1 MLKERMISYH
11 PVTVGRIHNVFYCD
25 DKSKLRFFSKLKRND
40 ETGCIE
46 WINPVK
52 ARYPMFGLKNKIQV
66 KAHRYAYFLQNGEF
80 DVNKWVLHKCD
91 NTKCCN
97 PDHLYLGD
105 AKQNAFDRTS
115 RGREGDRSGI
125 KNGRSKINDG
135 SAYIIKNM
143 LKGKSHKF
151 VSDLYGVTP
160 EMVSNIRRGLNW
172 KHIKNIG
179 ESLAI

>member
-1 MLKERMISYH
+1 MFDLSY
-11 PVTVGRIHNVFYCD
+11 
-25 DKSKLRFFSKLKRND
+25 KSRFLSKIELNNQN
-40 ETGCIE
+40 GCIE
-46 WINPVK
+46 WKSAVK
-52 ARYPMFGLKNKIQV
+52 ARYPMFGLSQNKQV
-66 KAHRYAYFLQNGEF
+66 KAHRYAYFLENGEF
-80 DVNKWVLHKCD
+80 DPKKWVLHKCD
-91 NTKCCN
+91 NTRCCN
-97 PDHLYLGD
+97 PAHLYLGD
-105 AKQNAFDRTS
+105 AKQNASDRVS
-115 RGREGDRSGI
+115 RGREGDRNGI

-151 VSDLYGVTP
+151 VSGLYGVTP